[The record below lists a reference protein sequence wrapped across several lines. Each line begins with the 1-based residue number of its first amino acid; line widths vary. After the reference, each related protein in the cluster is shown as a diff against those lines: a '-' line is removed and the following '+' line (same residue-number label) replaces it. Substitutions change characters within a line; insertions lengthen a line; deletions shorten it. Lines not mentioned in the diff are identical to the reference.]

1 MSTGFRP
8 TLVLMA
14 GRMVAAAVTFLIPVV
29 LARHFDLE
37 MFGDYKR
44 LFLVFATLWALG
56 QVGMAES
63 LYYFLPHH
71 PEKAGRLLVNAAGM
85 LAVSGLV
92 GFLLLSATAAPV
104 AALLGNPGVAGY
116 VPLLGAYLGI
126 MLVTSVLE
134 VAMVSRGRFVWAAA
148 TYVASDVCRALALIV
163 PVLLGHGLAGLLWGA
178 VASAVV
184 RLAIVVLYMRAE
196 FPHDMRADGALFRIQ
211 LAYALPFAVAMAV
224 EIGQSSLHQYVVSY
238 REGAALF
245 AIYAVGCMQIPIV
258 DFLAGPA
265 CNVMMVRIGDAR
277 RRGDHAGVVE
287 AFEDTTRKLALF
299 FFPLFGI
306 LLVAAHDLVVF
317 LFTAQY
323 AASAP
328 IFQLWCVAVLIAVFQ
343 TDGLMRALAETRL
356 LLVLN
361 LVRLA
366 FIAALI
372 VPLLG
377 HIGLFGPVLVTL
389 VASASAKVVMLLRW
403 KRHTNVA
410 TSALLPWGG
419 LARIAAAA
427 LGASL
432 AAAAVSA
439 SLAAPAIARLAA
451 IGLVHGAVYLALLV
465 GLGALTTGERHAL
478 TFRRAAA

>member
-1 MSTGFRP
+1 MNTGFRP

-14 GRMVAAAVTFLIPVV
+14 GRMVGAAVTFLIPVV
-29 LARHFDLE
+29 LARHLDLE

-92 GFLLLSATAAPV
+92 VLVLLSVASTPV
-104 AALLGNPGVAGY
+104 AALLGNPAVAAY

-148 TYVASDVCRALALIV
+148 TYCGSDVCRALALIV
-163 PVLLGHGLAGLLWGA
+163 PVLLGYGLTGLLWGA

-184 RLAIVVLYMRAE
+184 RLVAVVLYMRAE
-196 FPHDMRADGALFRIQ
+196 FPDVGADGALLRTQ
-211 LAYALPFAVAMAV
+211 LAYALPFALATAV
-224 EIGQSSLHQYVVSY
+224 EIAQSSLHQYVVSY

-277 RRGDHAGVVE
+277 RRGDHASAVE

-306 LLVAAHDLVVF
+306 LLVAAHDIVVF

-328 IFQLWCVAVLIAVFQ
+328 IFRLWCVAVLIAVFQ

-361 LVRLA
+361 VVRLA

-377 HIGLFGPVLVTL
+377 WIGLLGPVLVTL

-403 KRHTNVA
+403 KRRTNVA
-410 TSALLPWGG
+410 AAALLPWGG
-419 LARIAAAA
+419 LLRIATAAV
-427 LGASL
+427 GASL
-432 AAAAVSA
+432 AAAAVST
-439 SLAAPAIARLAA
+439 SLAAPAIARLAV
-451 IGLVHGAVYLALLV
+451 IGLVHGTVYVALLV
-465 GLGALTTGERHAL
+465 GLGALTTGERLAL
-478 TFRRAAA
+478 TFRRAPA